1 MLAVITSDLHG
12 RLEILR
18 RLVIEY
24 PDADLFLDAGDS
36 GRKPA
41 ELDPFISVKGNC
53 DIYGF
58 ERFRVITFGDERI
71 YLFHGDRADLSDEA
85 LYARALRHRCKI
97 IVHGHTHVPR
107 YHCYR
112 GVRIICPGSPAY
124 PARRI
129 RRDVCRPARGSAA
142 KWNLLWWIM
151 KKLIYITIWLTA
163 RR

>member
-41 ELDPFISVKGNC
+41 ELDPFVSVKGNC

-58 ERFRVITFGDERI
+58 ERF
-71 YLFHGDRADLSDEA
+71 ALSRSGTKEFT
-85 LYARALRHRCKI
+85 CF
-97 IVHGHTHVPR
+97 
-107 YHCYR
+107 
-112 GVRIICPGSPAY
+112 
-124 PARRI
+124 
-129 RRDVCRPARGSAA
+129 
-142 KWNLLWWIM
+142 
-151 KKLIYITIWLTA
+151 TA
-163 RR
+163 TEPI

>member
-1 MLAVITSDLHG
+1 MIILYEEVFMLAVITSDLHG

-124 PARRI
+124 PRG
-129 RRDVCRPARGSAA
+129 GSAA
-142 KWNLLWWIM
+142 TYVVLRGESAAKVEFVM
-151 KKLIYITIWLTA
+151 VDYEKS
-163 RR
+163 

>member
-1 MLAVITSDLHG
+1 MIILYEEVFMLAVITSDLHG

-124 PARRI
+124 PRG
-129 RRDVCRPARGSAA
+129 GSAA
-142 KWNLLWWIM
+142 TYVVLRGKSAAKVEFVM
-151 KKLIYITIWLTA
+151 VDYEKS
-163 RR
+163 